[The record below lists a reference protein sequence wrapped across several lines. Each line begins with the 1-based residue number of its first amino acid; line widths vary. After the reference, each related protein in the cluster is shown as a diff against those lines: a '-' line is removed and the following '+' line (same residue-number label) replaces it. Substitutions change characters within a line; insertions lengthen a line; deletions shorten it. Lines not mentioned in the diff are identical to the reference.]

1 MLQEVTTTGAH
12 QRLHLEE
19 YADQVK
25 AKNRTIK
32 DVQKGNREHLY

>member
-19 YADQVK
+19 YAD
-25 AKNRTIK
+25 
-32 DVQKGNREHLY
+32 